1 MCLLS
6 GWDVRAN
13 YSTSEIIS
21 DSNRQK
27 CVLRRPLLAR
37 FDSTGRNASGLSV
50 LLFSSSANPQCVTL
64 ARSGFSIMIF
74 NTPTLN
80 IRQRY
85 FLKRLSTRKNHFRLS
100 PQRSRQQCVESSG
113 LNAET
118 SPQIMVDGRRWD
130 ATLETCQFH
139 HAPHRFLLN
148 GLGLS
153 WIKKSERTCAAVE
166 EKSHAL
172 YE

>member
-1 MCLLS
+1 MHVKWL
-6 GWDVRAN
+6 GR
-13 YSTSEIIS
+13 TSEIIS

-37 FDSTGRNASGLSV
+37 FDSTGRNASRLSV

-118 SPQIMVDGRRWD
+118 SPKIGRRKEVR
-130 ATLETCQFH
+130 LQ
-139 HAPHRFLLN
+139 
-148 GLGLS
+148 LS
-153 WIKKSERTCAAVE
+153 RPASSTMRLIAFC
-166 EKSHAL
+166 
-172 YE
+172 